1 MKKIHIYIVIAITAI
16 FGIACEDIITENPK
30 DFLVPGSFPANEKDA
45 IAAVDAAY
53 TKLHSSIIS
62 FYYGFTPSDIAFQG
76 QHNMRPVSWF
86 INLTPLNGD
95 ATVMWQQ
102 NYQGVGLA
110 NTVIQFVPD
119 VPMDETLQ
127 NRLIAEAKFL
137 RAFYYLELV
146 RTYGGVPI
154 IEEVVSDPSS
164 LKGITRNTVAEV
176 YSLIERDLNEAIV
189 DLPDSYA
196 TKEKGRATKW
206 SATAL
211 LARVHLTREEWSE
224 ANTRS
229 QEVISSG
236 MFGLVGD
243 YNLLWSQNVEHIP
256 LPDKDGNLVNEIVF
270 DIQFRQD
277 ERNDRKQSWVGSRD
291 TEVGGVNAVGG
302 GWENMLPTDDFL
314 AMFEDGDLRK
324 DVSFVTELD
333 GNVLESPRTP
343 GAGPITGKYLNADGD
358 PPKGNNG
365 SQNTYVLRYS
375 DVLLMK
381 AEAENELNGPSNAF
395 PFINQVRER
404 AGLSELT
411 GLDQNSLRL
420 ALRKER
426 ATELSFE
433 GIRKYDLL
441 RWGIFVETIRNTIDP
456 HMETPRANIQD
467 YHAIMP
473 IPNRE
478 IELSEGSLT
487 QNPGY
492 DQF

>member
-1 MKKIHIYIVIAITAI
+1 
-16 FGIACEDIITENPK
+16 
-30 DFLVPGSFPANEKDA
+30 LPGSFPANEKDA
-45 IAAVDAAY
+45 IAATDAAY

-86 INLTPLNGD
+86 INLTSLNGD

-102 NYQGVGLA
+102 NYQGIGLA

-119 VPMDETLQ
+119 VEMDESLR

-137 RAFYYLELV
+137 RAFYYFELV

-154 IEEVVSDPSS
+154 IEEVISDPNM
-164 LKGITRNTVAEV
+164 LVGITRNSEGDV
-176 YSLIERDLNEAIV
+176 YDLIEQDLTNAIA
-189 DLPDSYA
+189 DLPDDYA
-196 TKEKGRATKW
+196 IKEMGRATKW

-211 LARVHLTREEWSE
+211 LARVHLAQSEWSD
-224 ANTRS
+224 ANART

-236 MFGLVGD
+236 KFGLVAD
-243 YNLLWSQNVEHIP
+243 YNLLWSQNTEHIP
-256 LPDKDGNLVNEIVF
+256 LPDKDGELVNENVF

-277 ERNDRKQSWVGSRD
+277 ERRDYKQSWVGSRD
-291 TEVGGVNAVGG
+291 TDVGGVNVVGG

-314 AMFEDGDLRK
+314 AMFEPGDLRK
-324 DVSFVTELD
+324 DISFVTELD

-365 SQNTYVLRYS
+365 SQNTYVIRYS

-381 AEAENELNGPSNAF
+381 AEAENEQNGPANAF
-395 PFINQVRER
+395 SFINQVRER
-404 AGLSELT
+404 AGLTNLS
-411 GLDQNSLRL
+411 GLDQNSLRD
-420 ALRKER
+420 AIRKER

-441 RWGIFVETIRNTIDP
+441 RWGIFVETIRNTVDP
-456 HMETPRANIQD
+456 HMETPRANIQG
-467 YHAIMP
+467 YHVLMP

-478 IELSEGSLT
+478 IEISEGSIV
-487 QNPGY
+487 QNEGY
-492 DQF
+492 E